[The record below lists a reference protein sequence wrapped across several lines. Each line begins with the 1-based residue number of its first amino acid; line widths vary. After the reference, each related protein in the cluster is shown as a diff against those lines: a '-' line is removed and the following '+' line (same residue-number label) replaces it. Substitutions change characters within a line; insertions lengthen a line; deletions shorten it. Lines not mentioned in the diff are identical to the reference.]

1 MGMLSLSAIANLGA
15 MGEMIFIVD
24 DDEAVR
30 HSLTLLL
37 ASEGLEAREFASAR
51 EFLEACRPASDDR
64 LIVDVDMPGMNGIEL
79 LLRLRSDGL
88 KPKSVVITGQPSTF
102 LRQQALAAGAVAFLE
117 KPIDAD
123 RLVALV
129 RDGEAAAP

>member
-1 MGMLSLSAIANLGA
+1 MLSLLGRQGA
-15 MGEMIFIVD
+15 SWGEMIFIVD
-24 DDEAVR
+24 DDQAVR
-30 HSLTLLL
+30 HSLILLL
-37 ASEGLEAREFASAR
+37 ASEGLQAQGFASAR
-51 EFLEACRPASDDR
+51 EFLAACQPVRDDR

-79 LLRLRSDGL
+79 LLRLRDSGVS
-88 KPKSVVITGQPSTF
+88 PRAVVMTGQPSTF
-102 LRQQALAAGAVAFLE
+102 LRQQALAAGAMAFLE

>member
-1 MGMLSLSAIANLGA
+1 
-15 MGEMIFIVD
+15 MIFIVD

-37 ASEGLEAREFASAR
+37 ASEGLEAREFTSAR

-79 LLRLRSDGL
+79 LLRLRDSGVS
-88 KPKSVVITGQPSTF
+88 PRSVVITGNPSTF
-102 LRQQALAAGAVAFLE
+102 LRQQALAAGAMAFLE
-117 KPIDAD
+117 KPIDTD
-123 RLVALV
+123 RLMSLV
-129 RDGEAAAP
+129 RDGEAPAS

>member
-1 MGMLSLSAIANLGA
+1 
-15 MGEMIFIVD
+15 MIFIVD
-24 DDEAVR
+24 DDQAVR
-30 HSLTLLL
+30 HSLILLL
-37 ASEGLEAREFASAR
+37 ASEGLQAQGFASAR
-51 EFLEACRPASDDR
+51 EFLAACQPVCDDR

-79 LLRLRSDGL
+79 LLRLRDSGVS
-88 KPKSVVITGQPSTF
+88 PRAVVMTGQPSTF
-102 LRQQALAAGAVAFLE
+102 LRQQALAAGAMAFLE

>member
-1 MGMLSLSAIANLGA
+1 MGMLSLLANAIVGA

-37 ASEGLEAREFASAR
+37 ASEGLEAREFGSAR
-51 EFLEACRPASDDR
+51 EFLAACRPSQADK

-79 LLRLRSDGL
+79 LQRLRADGAA
-88 KPKSVVITGQPSTF
+88 PRTVVITGKPSSF
-102 LRQQALAAGAVAFLE
+102 VRQQALAAGAMAFLE
-117 KPIDAD
+117 KPVNAD
-123 RLVALV
+123 QLVSLV